1 MADRTTEELDA
12 VFAALADPTR
22 RAIVARLAKREA
34 SVSDLAAP
42 FDMSLPGVT
51 KHLAVLEQGW
61 GPGEFTTP
69 HAGVDLRPGGKYV
82 LVMQLPGGDPMRLAG
97 RYREVEPP
105 ERLVYTWR
113 WESGNPDTTESV
125 VTVEFHDLDGRT

>member
-22 RAIVARLAKREA
+22 RAIVARLAKGEA

-51 KHLAVLEQGW
+51 KHLAVLER
-61 GPGEFTTP
+61 
-69 HAGVDLRPGGKYV
+69 AG
-82 LVMQLPGGDPMRLAG
+82 LVTG
-97 RYREVEPP
+97 RKVGRVRRC
-105 ERLVYTWR
+105 RLVPRRLRDAER
-113 WESGNPDTTESV
+113 WAQKYRAFWETRMKSLADHLEGSS
-125 VTVEFHDLDGRT
+125 R